1 MPFPPIPGG
10 NAAFSAAAALIPAL
24 IASTSTPEGNE
35 GEKAETLEAKGG
47 SGAGGCGNRPR
58 GSVACSASASKLFV
72 SAVLEVTFPLSFPFD
87 LAVVCF
93 CLVVDTVL
101 AFGGSD
107 GDA

>member
-1 MPFPPIPGG
+1 M
-10 NAAFSAAAALIPAL
+10 

-58 GSVACSASASKLFV
+58 GPVASASKLFV
-72 SAVLEVTFPLSFPFD
+72 SAAPEVTFPLSFPFD
-87 LAVVCF
+87 LAVDCF
-93 CLVVDTVL
+93 CLVVELVL